1 MTADA
6 DLVVDVDTDV
16 KNNYFELFGLDE
28 RYDIDVD
35 ELYRAYITMQRR
47 VHPDVCEDD
56 SASIIANT
64 AYRTLSDPISRA
76 EYLLCLRGIVCDN
89 NTILNMAL
97 FSDIEALEEGS
108 GRERLEAQNRLK
120 VRLERLFD
128 EISRAFKE
136 DNFSDLIVK
145 NINEAKYIRRF
156 IKL

>member
-6 DLVVDVDTDV
+6 DLVVDADTDV
-16 KNNYFELFGLDE
+16 NSNYFKIFGLDE
-28 RYDIDVD
+28 RYDIDAD
-35 ELYRAYITMQRR
+35 ELYRAYITLQRG
-47 VHPDVCEDD
+47 VHPDVCDDD

-76 EYLLCLRGIVCDN
+76 EYLLGLRGIACN
-89 NTILNMAL
+89 SNTMPNMAL
-97 FSDIEALEEGS
+97 FSDIEALEDGS
-108 GRERLEAQNRLK
+108 EQERFEAKNRLK
-120 VRLERLFD
+120 TRLERLCN

-136 DNFSDLIVK
+136 DNSSDLIVQ